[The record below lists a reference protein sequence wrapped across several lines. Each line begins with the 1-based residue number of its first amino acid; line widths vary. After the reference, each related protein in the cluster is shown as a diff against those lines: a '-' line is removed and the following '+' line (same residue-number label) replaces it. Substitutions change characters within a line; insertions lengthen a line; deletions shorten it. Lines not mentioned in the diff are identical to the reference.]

1 MLCIIMFGHHPEQ
14 CLVSESSVILDG
26 REHTEYQANQHRKEP
41 GDHRSDDDDN
51 DEHEHELETD
61 DDNWL
66 MECCLY
72 IIL

>member
-14 CLVSESSVILDG
+14 SLVGESRVILDG

-41 GDHRSDDDDN
+41 GEHCSDGDDN
-51 DEHEHELETD
+51 DEDEDELETD

-66 MECCLY
+66 MKWCLY